1 MKTNLLKSF
10 ITILFALI
18 ISQQV
23 VHAQTNRSA
32 CLEAQLELYDIVN
45 KLSEVKGVDFGGI
58 CYENISYDCE
68 TLKMDI
74 IISTSQSDIRYLTS
88 DMLTLQFHTLVNTHN
103 QREYYSNLSSLLRQA
118 NSKWQMTYKDSQGH
132 AVSHIFT
139 PDDIDDMMTKSV
151 EELGIDKEQMSN
163 YCIFFHNNLL
173 QKQIDGVN
181 VISAK
186 ATKEGNCVKTSIL
199 TTFDDETIKFL
210 TPEIIKQSY
219 IGSIGSRVLIHG
231 YANQLKAFGFDG
243 LILEY
248 SNQLGAT
255 AKATITVDDFLHFY
269 DDAQLGSQDVV
280 EEEVFE
286 AYDTIAAD
294 SITCVEI
301 VDDTRF
307 DENKEAKDLSE
318 VIENEAQLGSA
329 ENNYSLSQN
338 SYVLET
344 IEQYKKHYQSSIGTG
359 GILDIKVELLDP
371 YIAITIIVDGVNDN
385 AGNYAPNSYKEHFIA
400 STISSDERIEQY
412 KLLYAEGVKGFYMTI
427 SNAYD
432 YISFSVPIDLEEL
445 FSAKYASTQAPEQS
459 LEEYLASLSEEEKQ
473 AYTSSFMQDLD
484 EITNSWIGS
493 NGVINTHTYI
503 ANNYINIICN
513 VNSIEGYTDE
523 FINQSKINY
532 IKEIKPNYNEEIVT
546 SLKYILEVKGYKFIY
561 TDATT
566 HKSVSLIVDFD
577 EILHFNDEYQYNDEY
592 DFSDLNT
599 EEIINGLVLEF
610 DKALRPNVGQD
621 GLVNL
626 YTTLRDGLIETTFIF
641 DNSVDLNDIGDINTF
656 KNELLKEMTA
666 TQDDLDTWEALYY
679 FGIEGFKF
687 IFRQEGSN
695 KGKWL
700 TITIDDVI
708 NGIDNLYNIPLNEI

>member
-1 MKTNLLKSF
+1 MKSAIITIIALIFPFLQQHTYAQSSKAEAQKELYYLAEKMSWLSHSSNVGTINYKDVSYDGKSF
-10 ITILFALI
+10 
-18 ISQQV
+18 
-23 VHAQTNRSA
+23 
-32 CLEAQLELYDIVN
+32 
-45 KLSEVKGVDFGGI
+45 KM
-58 CYENISYDCE
+58 NINIG
-68 TLKMDI
+68 L
-74 IISTSQSDIRYLTS
+74 QNSDVRFLTS
-88 DMLTLQFHTLVNTHN
+88 DMLLLQIHNLVTQPDQKEYFSFISQQLRLADSDWILIYSDNAGNEVSHTL
-103 QREYYSNLSSLLRQA
+103 
-118 NSKWQMTYKDSQGH
+118 
-132 AVSHIFT
+132 T
-139 PDDIDDMMTKSV
+139 PNDIDDLMTKSV
-151 EELGIDKEQMSN
+151 EELGINKEQMKK
-163 YCIFFHNNLL
+163 YCIFFHNNLI
-173 QKQIDGVN
+173 QKEVDGVN

-186 ATKEGNCVKTSIL
+186 ASKEGNFLKLSYETPYNTFAINAIAPDQVKQIY
-199 TTFDDETIKFL
+199 IK
-210 TPEIIKQSY
+210 
-219 IGSIGSRVLIHG
+219 SIGSPILIKG
-231 YANQLKAFGFDG
+231 QANQLKAFGFDG

-248 SNQLGAT
+248 TNKDGASSKT
-255 AKATITVDDFLHFY
+255 TITINDLLHFY
-269 DDAQLGSQDVV
+269 DEPQLGSQDIV
-280 EEEVFE
+280 EEDVFE
-286 AYDTIAAD
+286 AYDTIAVD

-307 DENKEAKDLSE
+307 DENKEVKDLSE

-344 IEQYKKHYQSSIGTG
+344 IEQYKKYYQSSIGTG

-385 AGNYAPNSYKEHFIA
+385 AGNYTPNSYKEHFIA

-599 EEIINGLVLEF
+599 DEIINGLVLEF
-610 DKALRPNVGQD
+610 DKALRPYVGQN
-621 GLVNL
+621 GLIDL
-626 YTTLRDGLIETTFIF
+626 YTTMKDGLIESTFIF

-656 KNELLKEMTA
+656 KNDLLRDMTA
-666 TQDDLDTWEALYY
+666 SQEDIDTWSALYY
-679 FGIEGFKF
+679 LGINGFKF
-687 IFRQEGSN
+687 IFKNEGTST
-695 KGKWL
+695 GKWFS
-700 TITIDDVI
+700 ITIDDVI
-708 NGIDNLYNIPLNEI
+708 NGIENLDSIPLNEI

>member
-18 ISQQV
+18 ISQQSI
-23 VHAQTNRSA
+23 HAQKNRTA
-32 CLEAQLELYDIVN
+32 RFEAQLKLYDIVEE
-45 KLSEVKGVDFGGI
+45 LSVLKGVDFGGI
-58 CYENISYDCE
+58 QFENISYDCE

-88 DMLTLQFHTLVNTHN
+88 DMFTLLVHNFVNSPKHKESYTTLA
-103 QREYYSNLSSLLRQA
+103 SLLRQTD
-118 NSKWQMTYKDSQGH
+118 SKWQITYKDTQGH
-132 AVSHIFT
+132 AVSLSFT
-139 PDDIDDMMTKSV
+139 APEVEDLLNKPI

-307 DENKEAKDLSE
+307 DENKEVKDLSE
-318 VIENEAQLGSA
+318 VIENEAQLGTA

-371 YIAITIIVDGVNDN
+371 YIAITIIIDGVNDN
-385 AGNYAPNSYKEHFIA
+385 AGNYTPNSYKEHFIA
-400 STISSDERIEQY
+400 STISSYERIEQY

>member
-1 MKTNLLKSF
+1 MKSNLFKSI
-10 ITILFALI
+10 ITILFALL

-32 CLEAQLELYDIVN
+32 RLEAQLELYDIVN
-45 KLSEVKGVDFGGI
+45 KLSEIKGVDFGGI

-74 IISTSQSDIRYLTS
+74 LVNTPGDIRYLTS
-88 DMLTLQFHTLVNTHN
+88 DMLTLQIHALVNTPN
-103 QREYYSNLSSLLRQA
+103 QREYYSTLSHLLRQS
-118 NSKWQMTYKDSQGH
+118 NSKWQITHKDSQGH

-139 PDDIDDMMTKSV
+139 PDDINDMMTKSV
-151 EELGIDKEQMSN
+151 EELGIDKEQMLN

-186 ATKEGNCVKTSIL
+186 ATKEDDYIKASFL
-199 TTFDDETIKFL
+199 TTLSNEEIQFL
-210 TPEIIKQSY
+210 TPTIIKKSY
-219 IGSIGSRVLIHG
+219 IGTIGTPVLAQG
-231 YANQLKAFGFDG
+231 YANHLKAFGFDG

-269 DDAQLGSQDVV
+269 DDAQLGSQDIV
-280 EEEVFE
+280 EEEIYE
-286 AYDTIAAD
+286 AYDTVAAD

-307 DENKEAKDLSE
+307 DENKEVKDLSE

-385 AGNYAPNSYKEHFIA
+385 AGNYTPNSYKEHFIA

-459 LEEYLASLSEEEKQ
+459 LEDYLASLSEEEKQ

-626 YTTLRDGLIETTFIF
+626 YTTLKDGLIETTFIF

>member
-1 MKTNLLKSF
+1 MKSNLFKSI
-10 ITILFALI
+10 ITILFALL

-307 DENKEAKDLSE
+307 DENKEVKDLSE

-385 AGNYAPNSYKEHFIA
+385 AGNYTPNSYKELFIA

-599 EEIINGLVLEF
+599 DEIINGLVLEF
-610 DKALRPNVGQD
+610 DKALRPNVG
-621 GLVNL
+621 
-626 YTTLRDGLIETTFIF
+626 RDGLIDLYTTMKDGLIESTFIF

-666 TQDDLDTWEALYY
+666 TQDDLDTWGALYY
-679 FGIEGFKF
+679 LGIDGFKF
-687 IFRQEGSN
+687 IFKNTDSEN
-695 KGKWL
+695 GKWFSV
-700 TITIDDVI
+700 TIEDVI
-708 NGIDNLYNIPLNEI
+708 NGIENLDAIPLNEI

>member
-18 ISQQV
+18 ISQQSI
-23 VHAQTNRSA
+23 HAQENRSA
-32 CLEAQLELYDIVN
+32 RFEAQLKLYDIVEE
-45 KLSEVKGVDFGGI
+45 LSVLKGVDFGGI
-58 CYENISYDCE
+58 QFENISYDCE

-88 DMLTLQFHTLVNTHN
+88 DMFTLLVHNFVNSPKHKESYTTLA
-103 QREYYSNLSSLLRQA
+103 SLLRQTD
-118 NSKWQMTYKDSQGH
+118 SKWQITYKDTQGH
-132 AVSHIFT
+132 AVSHSLTAPEVEDLLNKPI
-139 PDDIDDMMTKSV
+139 

-163 YCIFFHNNLL
+163 YCIFFHNNIF
-173 QKQIDGVN
+173 QSQVDGVE
-181 VISAK
+181 VLAIKVSK
-186 ATKEGNCVKTSIL
+186 AEDFVKIAIQTAY
-199 TTFDDETIKFL
+199 DNETIKGL
-210 TPEIIKQSY
+210 TPELIKTVY
-219 IGSIGSRVLIHG
+219 ISTYNSPILAKG

-248 SNQLGAT
+248 TNKDGASSKT
-255 AKATITVDDFLHFY
+255 TITIDDLLHFY
-269 DDAQLGSQDVV
+269 NNQLGSQGGVD
-280 EEEVFE
+280 EYAFE
-286 AYDTIAAD
+286 ANDTIAVD

-307 DENKEAKDLSE
+307 DENKEVKDLSE

-344 IEQYKKHYQSSIGTG
+344 IEQYKKYYQSSIGIN
-359 GILDIKVELLDP
+359 GILDIKVELIDP

-385 AGNYAPNSYKEHFIA
+385 AGNYTPNSYKELFIA

-599 EEIINGLVLEF
+599 DEIINGLVLEF
-610 DKALRPNVGQD
+610 DKALRPYVGQN
-621 GLVNL
+621 GLIDL
-626 YTTLRDGLIETTFIF
+626 YTTMKDGLIESTFIF
-641 DNSVDLNDIGDINTF
+641 DNSIDLNDIGDINTF
-656 KNELLKEMTA
+656 KNDLLKDMTA
-666 TQDDLDTWEALYY
+666 TQDDLDTWGALYY
-679 FGIEGFKF
+679 LGIDGFKF

-695 KGKWL
+695 KGKWFS
-700 TITIDDVI
+700 ITIEDVI
-708 NGIDNLYNIPLNEI
+708 NGIENLDSIPLNEI

>member
-307 DENKEAKDLSE
+307 DENKEVKDLSE

>member
-18 ISQQV
+18 ISQQSI
-23 VHAQTNRSA
+23 HAQKNRSA
-32 CLEAQLELYDIVN
+32 RFEAQLKLYDIVEE
-45 KLSEVKGVDFGGI
+45 LSVLKGVDFGGI
-58 CYENISYDCE
+58 QFENISYDCE

-139 PDDIDDMMTKSV
+139 PDDIDDMMTKSE

-163 YCIFFHNNLL
+163 YCIFFHNNLI

-307 DENKEAKDLSE
+307 DENKEVKDLSE

-599 EEIINGLVLEF
+599 DEIINGLVLEF
-610 DKALRPNVGQD
+610 DKALRPNVG
-621 GLVNL
+621 
-626 YTTLRDGLIETTFIF
+626 RDGLIDLYTTMKDGLIESTFIF

-666 TQDDLDTWEALYY
+666 TQDDLDTWGALYY
-679 FGIEGFKF
+679 LGIDGFKF
-687 IFRQEGSN
+687 IFKNTDSEN
-695 KGKWL
+695 GKWFSV
-700 TITIDDVI
+700 TIEDVI
-708 NGIDNLYNIPLNEI
+708 NGIENLDAIPLNEI

>member
-1 MKTNLLKSF
+1 MKSNLFKSI
-10 ITILFALI
+10 ITILFALL

-32 CLEAQLELYDIVN
+32 RLEAQLELYDIVN
-45 KLSEVKGVDFGGI
+45 KLSEIKGVDFGGI

-74 IISTSQSDIRYLTS
+74 LVNTPGDIRYLTS
-88 DMLTLQFHTLVNTHN
+88 DVLTLQIHTLVNTPN
-103 QREYYSNLSSLLRQA
+103 QREYYSTLSHLLRQS
-118 NSKWQMTYKDSQGH
+118 NSKWQITHKDSQGH

-139 PDDIDDMMTKSV
+139 PDDIDNMMTKSV

-210 TPEIIKQSY
+210 TPERIKQSY

-307 DENKEAKDLSE
+307 DENKEVKDLSE

-344 IEQYKKHYQSSIGTG
+344 IEQYKKHYQSSIGKG

-385 AGNYAPNSYKEHFIA
+385 AGNYTPNSYKEHFIA
-400 STISSDERIEQY
+400 STISSYERIEQY

>member
-18 ISQQV
+18 ISQQSI
-23 VHAQTNRSA
+23 HAQENRSA
-32 CLEAQLELYDIVN
+32 RFEAQLKLYDIVEE
-45 KLSEVKGVDFGGI
+45 LSVLKGVDFGGI
-58 CYENISYDCE
+58 QFENISYDCE

-88 DMLTLQFHTLVNTHN
+88 DMFTLLVHNFVNSPKHKESYTTLA
-103 QREYYSNLSSLLRQA
+103 SLLRQTD
-118 NSKWQMTYKDSQGH
+118 SKWQITYKDTQGH
-132 AVSHIFT
+132 AVSHSLTAPEVEDLLNKPI
-139 PDDIDDMMTKSV
+139 

-163 YCIFFHNNLL
+163 YCIFFHNNIF
-173 QKQIDGVN
+173 QSQVDGVE
-181 VISAK
+181 VLAIKVSK
-186 ATKEGNCVKTSIL
+186 AEDFVKIAIQTAY
-199 TTFDDETIKFL
+199 DNETIKGL
-210 TPEIIKQSY
+210 TPELIKTVY
-219 IGSIGSRVLIHG
+219 ISTYNSPILAKG
-231 YANQLKAFGFDG
+231 YANQLKAFGYKG
-243 LILEY
+243 IILEY
-248 SNQLGAT
+248 YNQQGDT
-255 AKATITVDDFLHFY
+255 AKSTITLDDFHYFY
-269 DDAQLGSQDVV
+269 DEPQLGSQDIV
-280 EEEVFE
+280 EEDVFE
-286 AYDTIAAD
+286 AYDTIIVD
-294 SITCVEI
+294 SIAYIEI

-307 DENKEAKDLSE
+307 DENKEVKDLSE

-385 AGNYAPNSYKEHFIA
+385 AGNYTPNSYKEHFIA
-400 STISSDERIEQY
+400 STISSYERIEQY

>member
-1 MKTNLLKSF
+1 MKSNLFKSI
-10 ITILFALI
+10 ITILFALL
-18 ISQQV
+18 ISQPSI
-23 VHAQTNRSA
+23 HAQTNQSTRY
-32 CLEAQLELYDIVN
+32 EAQLKLYDIV
-45 KLSEVKGVDFGGI
+45 KELSDLQGVDFGGI
-58 CYENISYDCE
+58 QYENISYDCE

-74 IISTSQSDIRYLTS
+74 LVNTPQSDIRYLTS

-210 TPEIIKQSY
+210 TPERIKQSY

-307 DENKEAKDLSE
+307 DENKEVKDLSE

-445 FSAKYASTQAPEQS
+445 FSAKYASTQALEQS

-599 EEIINGLVLEF
+599 DEIINGLVLEF
-610 DKALRPNVGQD
+610 NKALRPYVGQN
-621 GLVNL
+621 GLIDL
-626 YTTLRDGLIETTFIF
+626 YTTMKDGLIESTFIF

-666 TQDDLDTWEALYY
+666 TQEDLDTWEALYY

-700 TITIDDVI
+700 SITIDDVI
-708 NGIDNLYNIPLNEI
+708 NGIDNLYNMPLNEI